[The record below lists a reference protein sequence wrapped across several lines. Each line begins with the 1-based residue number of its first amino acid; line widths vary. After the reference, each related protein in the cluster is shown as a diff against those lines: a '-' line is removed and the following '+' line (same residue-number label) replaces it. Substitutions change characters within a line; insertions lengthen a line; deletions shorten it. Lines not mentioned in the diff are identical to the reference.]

1 MQKHACILAATL
13 LLAHVSQ
20 AQETSELALKVTPAF
35 KWTTDAVPYG
45 DIQLRNPGTATAEI
59 TIVAT
64 GIEVAPDRP
73 AKLQTIGDLSKH
85 LTVFP
90 PRLIIPPGETRIVRY
105 AVMDPAPLSEG
116 GHVALIHAR
125 MARRTPVDQLQT
137 PSAATALRINYEL
150 IVPLILL
157 KGVGE
162 PEIVVQIASQDDEKI
177 ILDLSNQG
185 NSPWAG
191 TIRVS
196 SAGRTAVIWVGN
208 SRHFPAARS
217 RNCTAGS
224 AARHFPGGF
233 STRILIGSRNTVF
246 EPQPRSLSPVN
257 THAAAMAPPVH
268 VVSVSQ
274 PTSRPIY
281 SDGVGA
287 CAASAGIPGSLASV
301 V

>member
-13 LLAHVSQ
+13 LLAQVSQ

-45 DIQLRNPGTATAEI
+45 DIQLSNPGTVTAEI

-73 AKLQTIGDLSKH
+73 AAPQTIGDLSKH

-90 PRLIIPPGETRIVRY
+90 PRLIVPPGETRIVRY
-105 AVMDPAPLSEG
+105 AVMDPTPLSEG

-177 ILDLSNQG
+177 VLDLSNQG

-191 TIRVS
+191 TVRVAS
-196 SAGRTAVIWVGN
+196 EDGQQLFGSGTAVIFLQRELEIALQAPLPDTFRVEFN
-208 SRHFPAARS
+208 SDLDWIPEHSLRTPTPILVS
-217 RNCTAGS
+217 R
-224 AARHFPGGF
+224 
-233 STRILIGSRNTVF
+233 
-246 EPQPRSLSPVN
+246 
-257 THAAAMAPPVH
+257 
-268 VVSVSQ
+268 
-274 PTSRPIY
+274 
-281 SDGVGA
+281 
-287 CAASAGIPGSLASV
+287 
-301 V
+301 

>member
-1 MQKHACILAATL
+1 MQKLPRILAATL
-13 LLAHVSQ
+13 LLTHVSQ

-45 DIQLRNPGTATAEI
+45 DLQLRNPGTAAAEI

-64 GIEVAPDRP
+64 GIEADPDRTDAP
-73 AKLQTIGDLSKH
+73 SAIGDLSKH

-105 AVMDPAPLSEG
+105 AVMDPTPLSEG

-162 PEIVVQIASQDDEKI
+162 PEIVVHIASQDNEKVV
-177 ILDLSNQG
+177 LDMSNQG

-191 TIRVS
+191 TVRVS
-196 SAGRTAVIWVGN
+196 SEDGQQSFGSVTAVVFLQRELEIALLSPLPDTFRV
-208 SRHFPAARS
+208 
-217 RNCTAGS
+217 
-224 AARHFPGGF
+224 
-233 STRILIGSRNTVF
+233 VF
-246 EPQPRSLSPVN
+246 ESDLDWIPEHSLRTPSPIL
-257 THAAAMAPPVH
+257 
-268 VVSVSQ
+268 VS
-274 PTSRPIY
+274 R
-281 SDGVGA
+281 
-287 CAASAGIPGSLASV
+287 
-301 V
+301 